1 METKSLTKYEA
12 SGKIVFEDK
21 NGKPNK
27 LIKQSTTL
35 FFSLAGIYFVF
46 SVITSLI
53 KGDYRYAFIAIGV
66 LFLGSLTVTGVK
78 YWLYSREAKQAYY
91 RITSD
96 GIEIGVGARTA
107 YVPFNSMVFAGPAA
121 KADSDSTPRFEPVD
135 EIRVFSRLTDLSG
148 QEMWSIIFRDEETNS
163 RLFFYPPYSFTY
175 NLIKS
180 LKKRRLENIISGVPS
195 VK

>member
-1 METKSLTKYEA
+1 MERNSLTKYEA
-12 SGKIVFEDK
+12 SGKTVFEDK

-35 FFSLAGIYFVF
+35 FFSLAGIFFLF
-46 SVITSLI
+46 SVITSFI

-107 YVPFNSMVFAGPAA
+107 FVPFNLMVFAGPAA
-121 KADSDSTPRFEPVD
+121 QVDSDSTAQFEPVE
-135 EIRVFSRLTDLSG
+135 EIRVFSKLTDLSG
-148 QEMWSIIFRDEETNS
+148 QVMWKIIFREDESNS
-163 RLFFYPPYSFTY
+163 ALLYFPPKSFTY

-180 LKKRRLENIISGVPS
+180 LKKRGLEKIISGVPS